1 MLFVDEFEGEVIEIV
16 ERFTKAAMID
26 ILEVFNRRSSALRE
40 ENEALRTS
48 LVLMERE
55 MRAIRNACNKGST
68 LDVSVELQVHGEPA
82 TAGTL
87 SCLKR
92 ERDPSPSPTPP
103 FSNASASDLPTMD
116 GQSIPL
122 TLTSQGDCPES
133 FPSTDDISEK
143 MGDGYTDR
151 LSSYPDA
158 YYTEIEPV
166 EEFGHGIVHQ
176 KQGLPLKNSIRN
188 AIVMSQIS
196 MQRNHKPVAH
206 RTPTSDKSPL
216 VMMSDAPVQPTEYPC
231 SSSDEPHVD
240 SFSYTQRNKV
250 VSVTDK
256 FKQHPHTH
264 QKNSTSLPGRP
275 FRCTLC
281 GKAFTAKSS
290 LTAHHITHTGE
301 KPHRCSTCGKGF
313 GLVCNLRTHE
323 RIHTGERP
331 YVCTHC
337 GRSFTQKHVLNRH
350 VCLSHKTK
358 ASLSTLQKSSC
369 ATHI

>member
-1 MLFVDEFEGEVIEIV
+1 MLFEEEFEGEIIEIV
-16 ERFTKAAMID
+16 ERFTKTAMID

-55 MRAIRNACNKGST
+55 IRTVRNACNRGT
-68 LDVSVELQVHGEPA
+68 LDLSVELQVHGESD

-92 ERDPSPSPTPP
+92 ERDPSPSPSPP
-103 FSNASASDLPTMD
+103 FSNTSASDLGLPTLD

-122 TLTSQGDCPES
+122 TVTSQGDCPES

-143 MGDGYTDR
+143 VENGYTDR
-151 LSSYPDA
+151 LSSHPEA
-158 YYTEIEPV
+158 YSTEIESM
-166 EEFGHGIVHQ
+166 EEFGHVMHQ
-176 KQGLPLKNSIRN
+176 KRRPQNH
-188 AIVMSQIS
+188 
-196 MQRNHKPVAH
+196 RNHRPVAH
-206 RTPTSDKSPL
+206 RYPTSAKSPL
-216 VMMSDAPVQPTEYPC
+216 DMMSDAPVQPSEYPC

-240 SFSYTQRNKV
+240 SFTYTQCNKV
-250 VSVTDK
+250 VSITDK
-256 FKQHPHTH
+256 FKQHPYTH
-264 QKNSTSLPGRP
+264 QKNSASLPGRP

-301 KPHRCSTCGKGF
+301 KPHRCGTCGKGF
-313 GLVCNLRTHE
+313 GLICNLRTHE

-331 YVCTHC
+331 YACTRC
-337 GRSFTQKHVLNRH
+337 GRSFTQKHVLKRH
-350 VCLSHKTK
+350 VCMSHKTK
-358 ASLSTLQKSSC
+358 ASLSTMQKSSC
-369 ATHI
+369 ATHISSPTI